1 MNAPEFPSN
10 DLSIPA
16 EFHACFSGQRAAF
29 LKAPDPSHAERLS
42 DLKALSRLLK
52 TIRRRSSRRS
62 TPTTA
67 AAVNSRPYS
76 GRSSPRW
83 MGFATRKSALRGG
96 CGRAGAAS
104 IRSFIP
110 ARAIA

>member
-16 EFHACFSGQRAAF
+16 EFHACFSRQRTAF

-52 TIRRRSSRRS
+52 GNQ
-62 TPTTA
+62 A
-67 AAVNSRPYS
+67 AIVKAIDTDYG
-76 GRSSPRW
+76 GRSEFETLFGEKSPRW